1 MFGRKP
7 SLLEIAE
14 TSMNSLDYFLG
25 LEGEPF
31 FNQLIN
37 CSLPQFL
44 DSQFPVHVLFILYVK
59 HHKVSRLVTFHEGIS
74 ARTVLTSKWLVR
86 IFKSYAR
93 SDRKRKYMRHS

>member
-44 DSQFPVHVLFILYVK
+44 DSQFLVHVIVYTLCKTSQSVQTGYVP
-59 HHKVSRLVTFHEGIS
+59 
-74 ARTVLTSKWLVR
+74 
-86 IFKSYAR
+86 
-93 SDRKRKYMRHS
+93 